1 MDSTTPISEEI
12 LDETI
17 LKASSILKSHQTDD
31 GHWAFELEADVCISA
46 EYIMLNHYLDEID
59 DDVESKI
66 ANYLRAKQGDHGGW
80 PLFLDGNMDLSSS
93 VKAYY
98 ALKLAGDNE
107 NAPHMVHARKAILD
121 AGGAVNVNVFTR
133 FSLALFGQIPWKATP
148 VARIEILSAPE
159 WFPLHITKVSYW
171 TRTVT
176 VPLLILT
183 ALRPKARNSRRIN
196 IDELFHKS
204 PWEEKYKL
212 ENPTS
217 HWLGSLMVTLD
228 RIARPFESLIPSSL
242 TKKSIDRALKFIFE
256 RLNGEDGL
264 GGIYPAMANSLMAFD
279 ALGISRDDSRVQL
292 TRKAIDNLLVID
304 NDSAYC
310 QPCLSPVWDTGLA
323 AHAILETSDSVP
335 ENGYGESI
343 RKSCEW
349 LKDLQIKDI
358 YGDWI
363 SKRPGV
369 RPGGWAF
376 QYRNDYYPDVDD
388 TAVVGMALHR
398 SGLSGHEDSINRAA
412 EWIIGMQSTSGGWA
426 AFDADNEHY
435 ILDHMPFADHGALLD
450 PPSVDVTARCVSFLA
465 QIGYDQHYPVIT
477 KGIEYIKREQE
488 SDGSWFGRWGTNYIY
503 GTWSVLS
510 ALNAAG
516 EDMDAP
522 YIKKAVH
529 WLKSCQLSDG
539 GWGEDCA
546 TYWDES
552 RGRVKAPLPSQTA
565 WALLGLM
572 AAGEVDDPSAL
583 RGVKYLVENFED
595 DDAWEE
601 NYFNAVGFP
610 RVFYLRYHGYR
621 LYFPL
626 LALARY
632 RNLIDSN
639 DKRPK
644 FGM

>member
-1 MDSTTPISEEI
+1 MDATTPVPEEL
-12 LDETI
+12 LDDTI
-17 LKASSILKSHQTDD
+17 LKASSILKSSQADD
-31 GHWAFELEADVCISA
+31 GHWAFELEADVTISA
-46 EYIMLNHYLDEID
+46 EYIMLNHFLDEID
-59 DDVESKI
+59 DEIEGKI
-66 ANYLRAKQGDHGGW
+66 ANYLRAKQEDHGGW
-80 PLFLDGNMDLSSS
+80 PLFPGGDLNLSSS

-98 ALKLAGDNE
+98 ALKLSGDNE
-107 NAPHMVHARKAILD
+107 NAPHMVRARKAILD
-121 AGGAVNVNVFTR
+121 QGGAVNVNVFTR
-133 FSLALFGQIPWKATP
+133 FTLALFEQIPWKATP
-148 VARIEILSAPE
+148 VARIEILFAPE
-159 WFPLHITKVSYW
+159 WFPLHINKVSYW

-176 VPLLILT
+176 MPLLILT
-183 ALRPKARNSRRIN
+183 ALRPKARNPRSVR
-196 IDELFHKS
+196 IDELFLNPPK
-204 PWEEKYKL
+204 EEKYRL
-212 ENPTS
+212 ANPTG
-217 HWLGSLMVTLD
+217 HWLGSLMVTMD
-228 RIARPFESLIPSSL
+228 RVARPFESLIPNSL
-242 TKKSIDRALKFIFE
+242 TKKGIDRALKFIFE

-264 GGIYPAMANSLMAFD
+264 GGIFPAMANTLMVFD
-279 ALGISRDDSRVQL
+279 ALDFSKDDPGVVS
-292 TRKAIDNLLVID
+292 TRKAIDNLLVSD
-304 NDSAYC
+304 GDQAYC

-323 AHAILETSDSVP
+323 AHAILETKECVP
-335 ENGYGESI
+335 ENGYGDAI
-343 RKSCEW
+343 RKSCDW
-349 LKDLQIKDI
+349 LRDLQVTDI

-363 SKRPGV
+363 SRRPHV

-376 QYRNDYYPDVDD
+376 QYKNDHYPDVDD
-388 TAVVGMALHR
+388 TAVVAMALHR
-398 SGLSGHEDSINRAA
+398 SELSGYDDSIERAA
-412 EWIIGMQSTSGGWA
+412 EWIIGMQSKSGGWA

-450 PPSVDVTARCVSFLA
+450 PPSVDVTARCISFLA
-465 QIGYDQHYPVIT
+465 QIGYDRHNPVVT
-477 KGIEYIKREQE
+477 RGIEYIKKEQE

-516 EDMDAP
+516 EDLNAP

-552 RGRVKAPLPSQTA
+552 RGRIKAPLPSQTA

-572 AAGEVDDPSAL
+572 AAGEVDDPSAT
-583 RGVKYLVENFED
+583 RGIKYLIENFMED
-595 DDAWEE
+595 EAWEE
-601 NYFNAVGFP
+601 EYFNAVGFP

-632 RNLIDSN
+632 RNLIDAN

-644 FGM
+644 HGM